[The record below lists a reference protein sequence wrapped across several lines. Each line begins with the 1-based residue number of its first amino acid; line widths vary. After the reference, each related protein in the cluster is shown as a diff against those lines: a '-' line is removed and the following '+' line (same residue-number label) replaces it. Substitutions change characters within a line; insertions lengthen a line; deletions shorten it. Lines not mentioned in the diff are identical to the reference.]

1 MFDELDT
8 QSVKTR
14 ETALFAS
21 FSDRLEQILPNCP
34 GLAKHLAG
42 HDLASINSREKLS
55 TLPVLRKAELMQ
67 ASKPS
72 FGGMK
77 IAFEMSARLSKI

>member
-21 FSDRLEQILPNCP
+21 FSDRLEQILP
-34 GLAKHLAG
+34 
-42 HDLASINSREKLS
+42 
-55 TLPVLRKAELMQ
+55 
-67 ASKPS
+67 
-72 FGGMK
+72 
-77 IAFEMSARLSKI
+77 